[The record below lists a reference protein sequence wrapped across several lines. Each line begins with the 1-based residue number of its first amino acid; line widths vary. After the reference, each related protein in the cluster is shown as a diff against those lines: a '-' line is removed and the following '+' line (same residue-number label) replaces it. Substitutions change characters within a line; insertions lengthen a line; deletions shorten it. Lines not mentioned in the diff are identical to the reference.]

1 MNLNR
6 SLLKYT
12 LAAPLAI
19 IPAAVVAMVPNFALA
34 ANDVTISGVV
44 SNSKEGGKAIPGALV
59 ILQCTCLQG
68 QRETQTNADGLYSFR
83 NLPQGRF
90 TVQVLFGEANVNKSM
105 DVPPGSKY
113 RANFSVDPANKFRM
127 DIEVQ
132 SKVRSDTSSVT
143 KVKMDEVRNVPVGG
157 TSRDF
162 TAVVELAPT
171 ATKDA
176 AGIRLAGT
184 TGAESKYIVDGA
196 NTTSPTFGTVS
207 TTIVQEFIEDVE
219 VIEAGYDAE
228 YSGASGG
235 IVKAR
240 RVGGTNKFRGQVLL
254 RFSPRV
260 ALPRFIADTDESLR
274 VAEVIDYEGQ
284 GVFTLSGPIIKDKL
298 FFAFGVSPGGT
309 KNSMIQSFY
318 RRRDKDRS
326 GGYED
331 CPYEN
336 GTNDCAA
343 NGGYIDS
350 VRFAQQRF
358 RTGRFDMGWV
368 GTLDWQITP
377 KHRLRLGGN
386 GGPAFQRT
394 SYRLPPGAEPNAFGT
409 NPTRSIGGVSR
420 VAQGVI
426 NDSFGTNFGN
436 ATSASL
442 EYEGRVAEDKLEIDA
457 SLQYTRGRQQ
467 EAYKLDDPNL
477 KNIPLTQERDT
488 QGRNLYDL
496 LDRDGAV
503 RLVQGVDDAC
513 NNSNLPGLTCPTR
526 NWLSG
531 GIGSYSS
538 SWFDRVGGAL
548 ALTHFVSSKKAGSH
562 QIKYGAEIDSIRT
575 HTDARYSGSNSA
587 DFYTNCPAGQKGGG
601 EYCFDPTAGVKGEYM
616 IDTTTRVN
624 NNRAVIV
631 DADNPDQRTTIGYGR
646 ARLEQED
653 LRAIA
658 TPIGGGIR
666 APAYQATLST
676 QNYGVFLQ
684 DKWAILSNLYLNFGV
699 RWDMQDMKDLMGNR
713 KVFIW
718 DNVAP
723 RIGIV
728 YDWTDEGKS
737 RLYASYG
744 WFYQQLPTIL
754 NSRAFGGL
762 VNVNRSYRASD
773 CATPVLIGGESR
785 DRNVNGA
792 PTEYCTDFNSS
803 TTSLTENAIVPRLR
817 GQYNQQFQVGYE
829 QEVIEDLVL
838 GVNWLHND
846 LGRAVEDISTNGGL
860 NFIIANPGESV
871 SSADIQNQT
880 ATCMDLQ
887 SQFDSADPTDPKRD
901 VLAREINRCNFLAD
915 AFTKVGQLFP
925 KPIRNYDAWTFQVKK
940 RFAKNWL
947 LTASY
952 TYSRLIGNYDGAVQ
966 RNTGAINVGAST
978 QYDIPELVR
987 NSYGPLF
994 DNRPHLVK
1002 VNGFYSFDLR
1012 KAGRFTIGTSFNY
1025 QSGSPISIY
1034 ADNNRYPGQTL
1045 VYVLPRG
1052 AGGRIEPSYFANL
1065 SLSYAYPLPGE
1076 LELEFTARLVNI
1088 TNNKAVLRVDE
1099 AYSFSFGRAIAGGD
1113 LEDLKHSKVQNP
1125 NAPTSFFQRG
1135 VLPKQGNFGVQTVF
1149 QQPLQAQFE
1158 LRLRF

>member
-1 MNLNR
+1 M
-6 SLLKYT
+6 
-12 LAAPLAI
+12 A
-19 IPAAVVAMVPNFALA
+19 PNFAA
-34 ANDVTISGVV
+34 AASDVTISGVV
-44 SNSKEGGKAIPGALV
+44 TDTKTGEKINGALV

-68 QRETQTNADGLYSFR
+68 QREMQTNAEGLYSFR
-83 NLPQGRF
+83 NLPQGKY
-90 TVQVLFGEANVNKSM
+90 TVQVLFGQANVNKSM
-105 DVPPGSKY
+105 DVPPGAKF
-113 RANFSVDPANKFRM
+113 RANFSIDPNNKFRI
-127 DIEVQ
+127 DVDVV
-132 SKVRSDTSSVT
+132 SKIRADTSTVT
-143 KVKMDEVRNVPVGG
+143 KVKMDEIRSVPVGG

-162 TAVVELAPT
+162 TAVVDLAPT
-171 ATKDA
+171 ASRDQ

-184 TGAESKYIVDGA
+184 TGAESKYVVDGA
-196 NTTSPTFGTVS
+196 NTTSPAFGTVS

-228 YSGASGG
+228 FSGAAGG
-235 IVKAR
+235 IVRAR

-260 ALPRFIADTDESLR
+260 ALPRFIADTDEALR
-274 VAEVIDYEGQ
+274 VAEVMDYEGQ
-284 GVFTLSGPIIKDKL
+284 GVFTLSGPIVKDKL
-298 FFAFGVSPGGT
+298 FFSIGVSPGGQ

-343 NGGYIDS
+343 NGNYIDS

-358 RTGRFDMGWV
+358 RTGRFDMGWQAV
-368 GTLDWQITP
+368 LDWQINP
-377 KHRLRLGGN
+377 KHRLRLGGG
-386 GGPAFQRT
+386 GGPSFVR
-394 SYRLPPGAEPNAFGT
+394 SSFRLPPGAEPNSFGT
-409 NPTRSIGGVSR
+409 NPTRTIGGVSR
-420 VAQGVI
+420 VAQGVV
-426 NDSFGTNFGN
+426 NESFGTNLGN
-436 ATSASL
+436 GSTVNL
-442 EYEGRVAEDKLEIDA
+442 DYEGRVADDKLEIDA
-457 SLQYTRGRQQ
+457 SIFYFRARS
-467 EAYKLDDPNL
+467 ADAWKLDDPNL

-503 RLVQGVDDAC
+503 RLVDGVDDAC

-531 GIGSYSS
+531 GVGSYSN
-538 SWFDRVGGAL
+538 SWQDRVGGQL
-548 ALTHFVSSKKAGSH
+548 ALTHFVSSKRAGSH
-562 QIKYGAEIDSIRT
+562 QIKYGTEIDSVRS
-575 HTDARYSGSNSA
+575 HTDSRYSGSNTA
-587 DFYTNCPAGQKGGG
+587 DFYQNCASGLSGGG
-601 EYCFDPTAGVKGEYM
+601 EYCFDPSGMGGRGEY
-616 IDTTTRVN
+616 IINTANRVN
-624 NNRAVIV
+624 NNRAIIV
-631 DADNPDQRTTIGYGR
+631 DADNPDQRTSIGYGR
-646 ARLEQED
+646 ARLEQDD

-658 TPIGGGIR
+658 TSIGAGIR

-684 DKWAILSNLYLNFGV
+684 DKWAILSNLYLNAGV
-699 RWDMQDMKDLMGNR
+699 RWDMQDMKDVMGNR
-713 KVFIW
+713 QIFIW

-723 RIGIV
+723 RIGMV

-744 WFYQQLPTIL
+744 WFYQQIPAIL

-762 VNVNRSYRASD
+762 VNVNRTYRASD

-785 DRNVNGA
+785 DRTINGA
-792 PTEYCTDFNSS
+792 PTEYCTDFNSF
-803 TTSLTENAIVPRLR
+803 TTSLTENAIVPRLK

-838 GVNWLHND
+838 GVNWIHNS
-846 LGRAVEDISTNGGL
+846 LGRAVEDVSTNGGL

-871 SSADIQNQT
+871 SAKDIQAQNDACT
-880 ATCMDLQ
+880 DLQ
-887 SQFDSADPTDPKRD
+887 NKFDSADPNSEDRD
-901 VLAREINRCNFLAD
+901 ILAREINRCNFLAD
-915 AFTKVGQLFP
+915 AFTKVGTLFNRP
-925 KPIRNYDAWTFQVKK
+925 VRNYDAWTFQVKK

-947 LTASY
+947 LTGSY
-952 TYSRLIGNYDGAVQ
+952 TYSRLIGNYDGFVA
-966 RNTGAINVGAST
+966 RNTGAINIGSST
-978 QYDIPELVR
+978 QFDIPELVR

-994 DNRPHLVK
+994 DNRPHTVK
-1002 VNGFYSFDLR
+1002 LNGFYQFDLR
-1012 KAGRFTIGTSFNY
+1012 KAGRFTIGGSFNY
-1025 QSGSPISIY
+1025 ISGTPISIY
-1034 ADNNRYPGQTL
+1034 ADNNRYPGQSL

-1052 AGGRIEPSYFANL
+1052 AGGRIEPSYYANIQ
-1065 SLSYAYPLPGE
+1065 LSYAYPLPGE

-1099 AYSFSFGRAIAGGD
+1099 TYSYSFGRAIAGGD

>member
-1 MNLNR
+1 VNLNR

-12 LAAPLAI
+12 LAAPLAT
-19 IPAAVVAMVPNFALA
+19 IPAAVVAMAPNYA
-34 ANDVTISGVV
+34 AAASDVTISGAVTDAKTGEKV
-44 SNSKEGGKAIPGALV
+44 NGALV

-68 QRETQTNADGLYSFR
+68 QREMTTNADGLYSFR
-83 NLPQGRF
+83 NLPQGKY
-90 TVQVLFGEANVNKSM
+90 TVQVLFGQANVNKSM
-105 DVPPGSKY
+105 DVPPGAKF
-113 RANFSVDPANKFRM
+113 RANFQIDPNNKFRI
-127 DIEVQ
+127 DVEVQ
-132 SKVRSDTSSVT
+132 SKVRADTSTVT
-143 KVKMDEVRNVPVGG
+143 KIKMDEVRQIPVGG
-157 TSRDF
+157 TSRDY
-162 TAVVELAPT
+162 TAVVEMAPS
-171 ATKDA
+171 ATRDA

-228 YSGASGG
+228 YSGVSGG

-254 RFSPRV
+254 RFTPRV
-260 ALPRFIADTDESLR
+260 AEPRFIADTDESLR
-274 VAEVIDYEGQ
+274 VAEIIDYEGQ

-343 NGGYIDS
+343 NGNYIDS

-358 RTGRFDMGWV
+358 RTGRFDMGWF
-368 GTLDWQITP
+368 GTIDWQITP
-377 KHRLRLGGN
+377 KHRIRLGGN
-386 GGPAFQRT
+386 GGPSFVR
-394 SYRLPPGAEPNAFGT
+394 SSFRLPPGGEPNAFGT
-409 NPTRSIGGVSR
+409 NPTRTIGGVSR
-420 VAQGVI
+420 VAQGVV
-426 NDSFGTNFGN
+426 NDSFGTNLGN
-436 ATSASL
+436 GSSVSL

-457 SLQYTRGRQQ
+457 GVYYTRGRSTD
-467 EAYKLDDPNL
+467 AWRLDDPNL

-531 GIGSYSS
+531 GIGSYSN
-538 SWFDRVGGAL
+538 SWGDRLGGTL
-548 ALTHFVSSKKAGSH
+548 ALTHFVSSKRAGSH
-562 QIKYGAEIDSIRT
+562 QIKYGTEIESIRG
-575 HTDARYSGSNSA
+575 HTDSRYSGTNEA
-587 DFYTNCPAGQKGGG
+587 DFYTNCPAGQQGGG
-601 EYCFDPTAGVKGEYM
+601 EYCFDPTAPNGGAYL
-616 IDTTTRVN
+616 INTANRVN
-624 NNRAVIV
+624 NNRAVVV
-631 DADNPDQRTTIGYGR
+631 DSDNPDQRTTLGYGR

-658 TPIGGGIR
+658 TPIGAGIR
-666 APAYQATLST
+666 APGYKSTLAT

-684 DKWAILSNLYLNFGV
+684 DKWAILSNLYLNYGV
-699 RWDMQDMKDLMGNR
+699 RWDMQDMKDVLGNR
-713 KVFIW
+713 QIFIW

-723 RIGIV
+723 RIGLV

-744 WFYQQLPTIL
+744 WFYQQIPTIL

-773 CATPVLIGGESR
+773 CAAPVLIGGESR

-792 PTEYCTDFNSS
+792 PTEYCTDFNSF

-838 GVNWLHND
+838 GVNWLHQD
-846 LGRAVEDISTNGGL
+846 LGRAVEDVSTNGGL

-871 SSADIQNQT
+871 SGADISRQQ
-880 ATCMDLQ
+880 ATCTDLQ
-887 SQFDSADPTDPKRD
+887 AQFDSTDVTDSRRD
-901 VLAREINRCNFLAD
+901 ILAREINRCNFLAD
-915 AFTKVGQLFP
+915 AYTKVGSLFP
-925 KPIRNYDAWTFQVKK
+925 KPIRNYDAWSFIIKK

-952 TYSRLIGNYDGAVQ
+952 QYSRLIGNYDGAVA
-966 RNTGAINVGAST
+966 RNTGAINIGAST

-994 DNRPHLVK
+994 DNRPHLAK
-1002 VNGFYSFDLR
+1002 VNAFYSFDLR
-1012 KAGRFTIGTSFNY
+1012 KAGRFTVGTSFNY

-1034 ADNNRYPGQTL
+1034 ADNNRYPGQSL

-1052 AGGRIEPSYFANL
+1052 AGGRIEPSYYANI

-1099 AYSFSFGRAIAGGD
+1099 TYSNSFGRAIAGGD

-1125 NAPTSFFQRG
+1125 NAPTSFFQRN

-1149 QQPLQAQFE
+1149 QQPLQASFE